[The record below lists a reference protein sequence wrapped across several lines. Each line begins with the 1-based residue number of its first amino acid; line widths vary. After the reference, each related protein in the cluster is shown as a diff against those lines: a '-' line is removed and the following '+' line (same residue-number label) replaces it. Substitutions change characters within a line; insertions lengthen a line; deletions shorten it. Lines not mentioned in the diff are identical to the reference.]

1 MLTPVN
7 DQNQA
12 RQSILHICGRE
23 TILELRDDI
32 FRLNGYEVTS
42 TLDVKNA
49 LTLYRERPYTLVLV
63 DVEGE
68 GRVAAAERLCGEIK
82 HENPDQ
88 MVAFLCNYRV
98 AITSECPDE
107 IIQAEFNPA
116 AMIKGV
122 NQLLVP
128 AEK

>member
-1 MLTPVN
+1 VN
-7 DQNQA
+7 DPNQA

-32 FRLNGYEVTS
+32 FRLHGYEVTS

-49 LTLYRERPYTLVLV
+49 LTLYRQRPYTLVLV

-68 GRVAAAERLCGEIK
+68 GRVAAAEHLCGEIR

-88 MVAFLCNYRV
+88 MVAFLCNDRV
-98 AITSECPDE
+98 AITSDCPDE
-107 IIQAEFNPA
+107 VIRAEFNPA
-116 AMIKGV
+116 GMIQGV
-122 NQLLVP
+122 KQLLVP

>member
-1 MLTPVN
+1 VN
-7 DQNQA
+7 DPSQA

-23 TILELRDDI
+23 TILELRNDI

-42 TLDVKNA
+42 TLDIKNA
-49 LTLYRERPYTLVLV
+49 LTLYRQRPYTLVLV

-68 GRVAAAERLCGEIK
+68 GRVAAAEHLCGEIK
-82 HENPDQ
+82 DENPDQ

-98 AITSECPDE
+98 AITSDCPDE

-122 NQLLVP
+122 KQLFVP
-128 AEK
+128 VEK

>member
-7 DQNQA
+7 DPIQV

-23 TILELRDDI
+23 TILELRDEI
-32 FRLNGYEVTS
+32 FRLHGYEVTS
-42 TLDVKNA
+42 TLDMKNTLA
-49 LTLYRERPYTLVLV
+49 LFRQRTYTLVLI

-68 GRVAAAERLCGEIK
+68 GRVASAEHLCGEIR

-88 MVAFLCNYRV
+88 VVAFLCNYRV
-98 AITSECPDE
+98 SIDSDCPDE
-107 IIQAEFNPA
+107 VIHAEFNPA

-122 NQLLVP
+122 AELLVTV
-128 AEK
+128 EN

>member
-1 MLTPVN
+1 MLTPVE

-12 RQSILHICGRE
+12 PQSILHICGRE
-23 TILELRDDI
+23 TILELRDQI
-32 FRLNGYEVTS
+32 FRLNGFEVTS
-42 TLDVKNA
+42 TLDMKNA
-49 LTLYRERPYTLVLV
+49 VNLYRQRPYTLVLI

-68 GRVAAAERLCGEIK
+68 GRVKAAEHLCGEIR

-98 AITSECPDE
+98 AITSDCPDE

-122 NQLLVP
+122 KQLFV
-128 AEK
+128 AVEK

>member
-1 MLTPVN
+1 
-7 DQNQA
+7 
-12 RQSILHICGRE
+12 
-23 TILELRDDI
+23 
-32 FRLNGYEVTS
+32 
-42 TLDVKNA
+42 
-49 LTLYRERPYTLVLV
+49 
-63 DVEGE
+63 
-68 GRVAAAERLCGEIK
+68 
-82 HENPDQ
+82 

-98 AITSECPDE
+98 AITSDCPDE